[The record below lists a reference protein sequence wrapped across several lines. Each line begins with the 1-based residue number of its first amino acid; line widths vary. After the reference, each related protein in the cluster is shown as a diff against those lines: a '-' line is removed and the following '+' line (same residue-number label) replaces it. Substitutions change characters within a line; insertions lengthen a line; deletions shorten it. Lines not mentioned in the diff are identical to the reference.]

1 MDSLSEERIKN
12 ILDSADVGYSY
23 NLAKE
28 LENIRSNPVLG
39 YRSAGSKAE
48 HEAGE
53 LIFKRMVEAGFS
65 NVHKDRVDVDAWEF
79 KRAVIKASVGGEER
93 ELQLGAYQTNF
104 VTDGY
109 ESVQIVDA
117 GKGTLEDYEEL
128 ERLGINVE
136 GKLVMA
142 EINQREEWWINFP
155 VYQAKLKGAKGFIA
169 VQAGGYGE
177 VAENALNAQDIA
189 GPSDAP
195 AFSISRADADF
206 IKKCM
211 AQSVDVK
218 NAENSD
224 DRKESNKKCDEDK
237 QYVQCKNAEYNVCNG
252 RECTVLFDAYTRV
265 MPNASSYNIVGEI
278 PGENPE
284 RMILLSGHYDSY
296 FSGFQDDN
304 TAVSMLIEIG
314 RMLIK
319 GNYKPHNTIILCAMA
334 AEEWGVINSKY
345 DWSTGAYEEVFT
357 VHPEWKGKVI
367 ADLNFELPA
376 FAHGNKDYVRS
387 TYEYR
392 NFFRRIL
399 KEFPG
404 DLHEAYP
411 DGVGTKAPIQT
422 WSDDFSV
429 AISGIPSTVNEF
441 AGGKFMES
449 HYHSQYDSDEFYD
462 EKVYL
467 FHHKLYAYIL
477 LRLDNLH
484 VVPVDFTIVS
494 DELLHRFDREICED
508 REIEDE
514 FIQAVTDLKA
524 EAQRVNAVV
533 EGRNYSQDVLAH
545 GDDMYSKDDMCS
557 DSVNNGDKSDIN
569 NGYDAKIAPNNECS
583 MIRDEDDVRIETEL
597 LKAFALAQ
605 DTLVT
610 LNWQDDV
617 LFPYETA
624 MNDVVFLGKAIDA
637 LSSEKDADR
646 PRVRIKNALNW
657 IYRIDNNQYAF
668 KFEKAVYEYFTGYVL
683 NQPRERLKWGY
694 GRIIHHE
701 NLYDVVRSLI
711 DKLNTDDAN
720 VDVSDELSVL
730 KEARMRQQNY
740 LELDIR
746 NTTQYVKEITQVIH
760 NCLY

>member
-1 MDSLSEERIKN
+1 MGSLSEERIKN
-12 ILDSADVGYSY
+12 ILDSADVNYSY
-23 NLAKE
+23 RLAKE
-28 LENIRSNPVLG
+28 LETIRSNPVLG
-39 YRSAGSKAE
+39 YRSAGSQAE

-53 LIFKRMVEAGFS
+53 LIFERMKEAGFA
-65 NVHKDRVDVDAWEF
+65 NVRKDKIDVDSWEF
-79 KRAVIKASVGGEER
+79 KRAVIKAGACGAER

-128 ERLGINVE
+128 ERLGISVE

-155 VYQAKLKGAKGFIA
+155 VYQAKLKGARGFIA

-195 AFSISRADADF
+195 AFSISRADARF
-206 IKKCM
+206 IRECM
-211 AQSVDVK
+211 QDGSK
-218 NAENSD
+218 
-224 DRKESNKKCDEDK
+224 
-237 QYVQCKNAEYNVCNG
+237 
-252 RECTVLFDAYTRV
+252 RECTVLFDAYTKV
-265 MPNASSYNIVGEI
+265 MPRAETYNIVGEI
-278 PGENPE
+278 PGENPD

-314 RMLIK
+314 RMLVK
-319 GNYKPHNTIILCAMA
+319 SGYKPHNTIILCAMA

-399 KEFPG
+399 KEYPG

-477 LRLDNLH
+477 LRLDNLN
-484 VVPVDFTIVS
+484 VAPVDFTILS
-494 DELLHRFDREICED
+494 DELLHRFDREICDD
-508 REIEDE
+508 REAADE

-524 EAQRVNAVV
+524 EAQRVNAVI
-533 EGRNYSQDVLAH
+533 EGRNYPQDMSAG
-545 GDDMYSKDDMCS
+545 GDDTYGSE
-557 DSVNNGDKSDIN
+557 
-569 NGYDAKIAPNNECS
+569 NEGR
-583 MIRDEDDVRIETEL
+583 MTRNEDDARIEAEL
-597 LKAFALAQ
+597 LKAFAYAQ

-624 MNDVVFLGKAIDA
+624 MSDGVFLGKAVDA
-637 LSSEKDADR
+637 LSAEKDAER
-646 PRVRIKNALNW
+646 PLVRIKNALNW

-668 KFEKAVYEYFTGYVL
+668 KFERAVYEYFTGYVL

-711 DKLNTDDAN
+711 DRLNADDETA
-720 VDVSDELSVL
+720 DISRELEVL
-730 KEARMRQQNY
+730 TEARARQQRY
-740 LELDIR
+740 LTLDVK
-746 NTTQYVKEITQVIH
+746 NTTQYVKEITEIIH

>member
-1 MDSLSEERIKN
+1 MGSLSEERIKN
-12 ILDSADVGYSY
+12 ILDSADVNYSY
-23 NLAKE
+23 RLAKE
-28 LENIRSNPVLG
+28 LETIRSNPVLG
-39 YRSAGSKAE
+39 YRSAGSQAE

-53 LIFKRMVEAGFS
+53 LIFERMKEAGFA
-65 NVHKDRVDVDAWEF
+65 NVRKDKIDVDSWEF
-79 KRAVIKASVGGEER
+79 KRAVIKAGYGDVER
-93 ELQLGAYQTNF
+93 EIQLGAYQTNF

-128 ERLGINVE
+128 ERLGISVE

-195 AFSISRADADF
+195 AFSISRADARF
-206 IKKCM
+206 IRECM
-211 AQSVDVK
+211 QDGSK
-218 NAENSD
+218 
-224 DRKESNKKCDEDK
+224 
-237 QYVQCKNAEYNVCNG
+237 
-252 RECTVLFDAYTRV
+252 RECTVLFDTYTKV
-265 MPNASSYNIVGEI
+265 MPGAETYNIVGEI
-278 PGENPE
+278 PGENPD

-319 GNYKPHNTIILCAMA
+319 SDYKPRNTIVLCAMA

-399 KEFPG
+399 KEYPG

-477 LRLDNLH
+477 LRLDNLN
-484 VVPVDFTIVS
+484 VAPVDFTIVC
-494 DELLHRFDREICED
+494 DELLHRFDREICDD
-508 REIEDE
+508 REAADE

-524 EAQRVNAVV
+524 EAQRVNAVI
-533 EGRNYSQDVLAH
+533 EGRNYPQDMSAG
-545 GDDMYSKDDMCS
+545 GDDTYGSE
-557 DSVNNGDKSDIN
+557 
-569 NGYDAKIAPNNECS
+569 NEGR
-583 MIRDEDDVRIETEL
+583 MTRNEDDARIEAEL
-597 LKAFALAQ
+597 LKAFAYAQ

-624 MNDVVFLGKAIDA
+624 MNDGVFLGKAVDA
-637 LSSEKDADR
+637 LSAEKDAER
-646 PRVRIKNALNW
+646 PLVRIKNALNW

-711 DKLNTDDAN
+711 DRLNADDETA
-720 VDVSDELSVL
+720 DISRELEVL
-730 KEARMRQQNY
+730 TEARARQQRY
-740 LELDIR
+740 LTLDVK
-746 NTTQYVKEITQVIH
+746 NTTQYVKEITEIIH

>member
-1 MDSLSEERIKN
+1 MDSLSEERIIN
-12 ILDSADVGYSY
+12 ILDSADVNYSY
-23 NLAKE
+23 ALAKE
-28 LENIRSNPVLG
+28 LEGIRSNPMLG
-39 YRSAGSKAE
+39 YRSAGSAVE

-53 LIFKRMVEAGFS
+53 LIFNKMKEAGFV
-65 NVHKDRVDVDAWEF
+65 NVRKDRIDVDGWEF
-79 KRAVIKASVGGEER
+79 RRAVIRASAGVSER
-93 ELQLGAYQTNF
+93 EIQLGAYQTTF
-104 VTDGY
+104 VTDGF

-128 ERLGINVE
+128 EHLGISVK

-142 EINQREEWWINFP
+142 QINQREEWWINFP

-169 VQAGGYGE
+169 VQDGGYGE

-195 AFSISRADADF
+195 AFSISRADAKF
-206 IKKCM
+206 IRECM
-211 AQSVDVK
+211 KEAQE
-218 NAENSD
+218 AH
-224 DRKESNKKCDEDK
+224 
-237 QYVQCKNAEYNVCNG
+237 G
-252 RECTVLFDAYTRV
+252 RECTVLFDACTKV
-265 MPNASSYNIVGEI
+265 TKGASSYNILGEI
-278 PGENPE
+278 PGENQD

-296 FSGFQDDN
+296 FAGFQDDN

-319 GNYKPHNTIILCAMA
+319 NGYKPHNTIVFCAMA
-334 AEEWGVINSKY
+334 AEEWGVENSKY

-392 NFFRRIL
+392 NFYRKIL
-399 KEFPG
+399 KEYPG
-404 DLHEAYP
+404 DLQEAYP

-422 WSDDFSV
+422 WSDDFSI

-441 AGGKFMES
+441 AGGRFMES

-477 LRLDNLH
+477 LRLDALR
-484 VVPVDFTIVS
+484 VAPVDFTIVA
-494 DELLHRFDREICED
+494 DELLHRFDKEICGD
-508 REIEDE
+508 AKTAGS

-524 EAQRVNAVV
+524 EALRVNAVI
-533 EGRNYSQDVLAH
+533 EERNSGEKPDMPGGRAEN
-545 GDDMYSKDDMCS
+545 
-557 DSVNNGDKSDIN
+557 DILMEN
-569 NGYDAKIAPNNECS
+569 K
-583 MIRDEDDVRIETEL
+583 L
-597 LKAFALAQ
+597 LEAFAYAQ
-605 DTLVT
+605 DKLVT

-617 LFPYETA
+617 IFPYETA

-637 LSSEKDADR
+637 LSTQYGEKKPAAG
-646 PRVRIKNALNW
+646 IKNALKW

-668 KFEKAVYEYFTGYVL
+668 RFEKAVYEYFTDYVF
-683 NQPRERLKWGY
+683 NQPPERLKWGY

-701 NLYDVVRSLI
+701 NLYDIVWSLI
-711 DKLNTDDAN
+711 DKLAKPGDNADATQ
-720 VDVSDELSVL
+720 ELCILTEARTRQQAYL
-730 KEARMRQQNY
+730 KEDVIKTAQSVN
-740 LELDIR
+740 
-746 NTTQYVKEITQVIH
+746 EITEILRSIQ
-760 NCLY
+760 

>member
-1 MDSLSEERIKN
+1 MGSLSEERIKN
-12 ILDSADVGYSY
+12 ILDSADVNYSY
-23 NLAKE
+23 RLAKE
-28 LENIRSNPVLG
+28 LETIRSNPVLG
-39 YRSAGSKAE
+39 YRSAGSQAE

-53 LIFKRMVEAGFS
+53 LIFERMKEAGFA
-65 NVHKDRVDVDAWEF
+65 NVRKDKIDVDSWEF
-79 KRAVIKASVGGEER
+79 KRAVIKAGACGAER

-104 VTDGY
+104 VTEGY

-128 ERLGINVE
+128 ERLGISVE

-155 VYQAKLKGAKGFIA
+155 VYQAKLKGARGFIA

-195 AFSISRADADF
+195 AFSISRADARF
-206 IKKCM
+206 IRECM
-211 AQSVDVK
+211 QDGSK
-218 NAENSD
+218 
-224 DRKESNKKCDEDK
+224 
-237 QYVQCKNAEYNVCNG
+237 
-252 RECTVLFDAYTRV
+252 RECTVLFDAYTKV
-265 MPNASSYNIVGEI
+265 MPGAETYNIVGEI
-278 PGENPE
+278 PGENPD

-319 GNYKPHNTIILCAMA
+319 SDYKPRNTIVLCAMA

-392 NFFRRIL
+392 NFFRKIL
-399 KEFPG
+399 REYPG

-477 LRLDNLH
+477 LRLDNLN
-484 VVPVDFTIVS
+484 VAPVDFTILS
-494 DELLHRFDREICED
+494 DELLHRFDREICDD
-508 REIEDE
+508 REAADE

-524 EAQRVNAVV
+524 EAQRVNAVI
-533 EGRNYSQDVLAH
+533 EGRNYPQDMSAG
-545 GDDMYSKDDMCS
+545 GDDTYGSE
-557 DSVNNGDKSDIN
+557 
-569 NGYDAKIAPNNECS
+569 NEGR
-583 MIRDEDDVRIETEL
+583 MTRNEDDARIEAEL
-597 LKAFALAQ
+597 LKAFAYAQ

-624 MNDVVFLGKAIDA
+624 MNDGVFLGKAVDA
-637 LSSEKDADR
+637 LSAEKDAER
-646 PRVRIKNALNW
+646 PLVRIKNALNW

-711 DKLNTDDAN
+711 DRLNA
-720 VDVSDELSVL
+720 DETADISRELEVL
-730 KEARMRQQNY
+730 TEARARQQRY
-740 LELDIR
+740 LTLDVK
-746 NTTQYVKEITQVIH
+746 NTTQYVKEITEIIH

>member
-12 ILDSADVGYSY
+12 ILDSADVRYSY

-28 LENIRSNPVLG
+28 LETIRSNPVLG
-39 YRSAGSKAE
+39 YRSAGSQAE

-53 LIFKRMVEAGFS
+53 LIFNIMKEAGFA
-65 NVHKDRVDVDAWEF
+65 NVRKDRVDVDSWEF
-79 KRAVIKASVGGEER
+79 RRAVIKAGADGAER

-104 VTDGY
+104 VTDGF

-128 ERLGINVE
+128 ECLGISVE

-155 VYQAKLKGAKGFIA
+155 VYQAKLKGARGFIA

-195 AFSISRADADF
+195 AFSISRADARF
-206 IKKCM
+206 IRECM
-211 AQSVDVK
+211 QDGSK
-218 NAENSD
+218 
-224 DRKESNKKCDEDK
+224 
-237 QYVQCKNAEYNVCNG
+237 
-252 RECTVLFDAYTRV
+252 RECTVLFDAYTKV
-265 MPNASSYNIVGEI
+265 MPGAETYNIVGEI
-278 PGENPE
+278 PGENPD

-319 GNYKPHNTIILCAMA
+319 SDYKPRNTIVLCAMA

-392 NFFRRIL
+392 NFFRKIL
-399 KEFPG
+399 REYPG

-429 AISGIPSTVNEF
+429 AISGIPSAVNEF

-477 LRLDNLH
+477 LRLDNLN
-484 VVPVDFTIVS
+484 VAPVDFTILS

-508 REIEDE
+508 REAADE

-533 EGRNYSQDVLAH
+533 EGRNVLSNM
-545 GDDMYSKDDMCS
+545 DDGAEETGKFERKTFKLLIGGSTASNACNMQGHKNETH
-557 DSVNNGDKSDIN
+557 SVRN
-569 NGYDAKIAPNNECS
+569 
-583 MIRDEDDVRIETEL
+583 EDDIRIEAEL
-597 LKAFALAQ
+597 LKAFAYAQ

-624 MNDVVFLGKAIDA
+624 MNDGVFLGKAVDA
-637 LSSEKDADR
+637 LSAEKDAER
-646 PRVRIKNALNW
+646 PLVRIKNALNW

-683 NQPRERLKWGY
+683 DQPRDRLKWGY

-711 DKLNTDDAN
+711 DRLNADDETA
-720 VDVSDELSVL
+720 DISRELEVL
-730 KEARMRQQNY
+730 TGARARQQRY
-740 LELDIR
+740 LTLDVK
-746 NTTQYVKEITQVIH
+746 NTTQYVKEITEIIH

>member
-1 MDSLSEERIKN
+1 MDSLSEECIKN
-12 ILDSADVGYSY
+12 ILDSADVRYSY

-39 YRSAGSKAE
+39 YRSAGSEAE

-53 LIFKRMVEAGFS
+53 LIFNRMVEAGFA
-65 NVHKDRVDVDAWEF
+65 NVHKDRVDVDSWEF
-79 KRAVIKASVGGEER
+79 KRAVIKAGYGDVER

-128 ERLGINVE
+128 ERLGISVK

-177 VAENALNAQDIA
+177 IAENALNAQDIA

-211 AQSVDVK
+211 VLENKGAQ
-218 NAENSD
+218 A
-224 DRKESNKKCDEDK
+224 
-237 QYVQCKNAEYNVCNG
+237 
-252 RECTVLFDAYTRV
+252 RECTVLFDAYTKV
-265 MPNASSYNIVGEI
+265 MPGASSYNIVGEI
-278 PGENPE
+278 PGENPD

-314 RMLIK
+314 RMLVK
-319 GNYKPHNTIILCAMA
+319 SGYKPHNTIILCAMA

-399 KEFPG
+399 KEYPG
-404 DLHEAYP
+404 NLHEAYP

-477 LRLDNLH
+477 VRLDNLN
-484 VVPVDFTIVS
+484 VAPVDFTIMS

-508 REIEDE
+508 R
-514 FIQAVTDLKA
+514 Q
-524 EAQRVNAVV
+524 
-533 EGRNYSQDVLAH
+533 
-545 GDDMYSKDDMCS
+545 
-557 DSVNNGDKSDIN
+557 
-569 NGYDAKIAPNNECS
+569 
-583 MIRDEDDVRIETEL
+583 
-597 LKAFALAQ
+597 
-605 DTLVT
+605 
-610 LNWQDDV
+610 
-617 LFPYETA
+617 TA
-624 MNDVVFLGKAIDA
+624 D
-637 LSSEKDADR
+637 
-646 PRVRIKNALNW
+646 
-657 IYRIDNNQYAF
+657 
-668 KFEKAVYEYFTGYVL
+668 
-683 NQPRERLKWGY
+683 
-694 GRIIHHE
+694 
-701 NLYDVVRSLI
+701 
-711 DKLNTDDAN
+711 
-720 VDVSDELSVL
+720 
-730 KEARMRQQNY
+730 
-740 LELDIR
+740 
-746 NTTQYVKEITQVIH
+746 
-760 NCLY
+760 

>member
-1 MDSLSEERIKN
+1 MSSLSEERIKN
-12 ILDSADVGYSY
+12 ILDSADVNYSY
-23 NLAKE
+23 KLAKE
-28 LENIRSNPVLG
+28 LETIRSNPVLG
-39 YRSAGSKAE
+39 YRSAGSQAE

-53 LIFKRMVEAGFS
+53 LIFNRMKEAGFA
-65 NVHKDRVDVDAWEF
+65 NVRKDKIDVDSWEF
-79 KRAVIKASVGGEER
+79 RRAVIKAVADGEER

-128 ERLGINVE
+128 ERLGIAVE

-189 GPSDAP
+189 GPADAP
-195 AFSISRADADF
+195 AFSISRADAQF
-206 IKKCM
+206 IRECM
-211 AQSVDVK
+211 GD
-218 NAENSD
+218 
-224 DRKESNKKCDEDK
+224 
-237 QYVQCKNAEYNVCNG
+237 NG
-252 RECTVLFDAYTRV
+252 QRECTVLFDAYTKV
-265 MPNASSYNIVGEI
+265 MPGASTYNIVGEI
-278 PGENPE
+278 PGENPD

-319 GNYKPHNTIILCAMA
+319 SSYKPHNTIILCAMA

-399 KEFPG
+399 KEYPG

-429 AISGIPSTVNEF
+429 AISGIPSAVNEF

-477 LRLDNLH
+477 LRLDNLG
-484 VVPVDFTIVS
+484 VVPVDFTIAA
-494 DELLHRFDREICED
+494 DELLHRFDREICDD
-508 REIEDE
+508 REVADAFIE
-514 FIQAVTDLKA
+514 AVTELKA

-533 EGRNYSQDVLAH
+533 EGRNALC
-545 GDDMYSKDDMCS
+545 DMGGSMAENDELGISK
-557 DSVNNGDKSDIN
+557 
-569 NGYDAKIAPNNECS
+569 
-583 MIRDEDDVRIETEL
+583 IRNEDDGRIEAEL
-597 LKAFALAQ
+597 LKAFAYAQ

-624 MNDVVFLGKAIDA
+624 MSDVVFIGKAIDA
-637 LSSEKDADR
+637 LSSGKDADK
-646 PRVRIKNALNW
+646 PLARIKNALNW

-683 NQPRERLKWGY
+683 NQSRDRLKWGY

-711 DKLNTDDAN
+711 DKLKLGDDN
-720 VDVSDELSVL
+720 IDTEHELSVL
-730 KEARMRQQNY
+730 MEAKERQQRF
-740 LELDIR
+740 LVLDVK
-746 NTTQYVKEITQVIH
+746 NTTQYVKEITEIIH

>member
-12 ILDSADVGYSY
+12 ILDSADVRYSY

-39 YRSAGSKAE
+39 YRSAGSEAE

-53 LIFKRMVEAGFS
+53 LIFNRMVEAGFA
-65 NVHKDRVDVDAWEF
+65 NVHKDRVDVDSWEF
-79 KRAVIKASVGGEER
+79 KRAVIKAGVGDEER

-128 ERLGINVE
+128 ERLGISVE

-211 AQSVDVK
+211 VFENK
-218 NAENSD
+218 GAE
-224 DRKESNKKCDEDK
+224 
-237 QYVQCKNAEYNVCNG
+237 A
-252 RECTVLFDAYTRV
+252 RECTVLFDAYTKV
-265 MPNASSYNIVGEI
+265 MPGASSYNIVGEI
-278 PGENPE
+278 PGENPD

-314 RMLIK
+314 RMLVK
-319 GNYKPHNTIILCAMA
+319 SGYKPHNTIILCAMA

-392 NFFRRIL
+392 NFYRKIL
-399 KEFPG
+399 KEYPG

-508 REIEDE
+508 RQTADE

-524 EAQRVNAVV
+524 EAERVNAVI
-533 EGRNYSQDVLAH
+533 EGRNYPQDMSAA
-545 GDDMYSKDDMCS
+545 GDDTYGSE
-557 DSVNNGDKSDIN
+557 
-569 NGYDAKIAPNNECS
+569 NEGR
-583 MIRDEDDVRIETEL
+583 MTRNEDDVRIEAEL

-637 LSSEKDADR
+637 LSSEKDVDK
-646 PRVRIKNALNW
+646 PLIRIKNALNW

-668 KFEKAVYEYFTGYVL
+668 KFERAVYEYFTGYVL

-701 NLYDVVRSLI
+701 NLYEVVRSLI
-711 DKLNTDDAN
+711 DKL
-720 VDVSDELSVL
+720 VSDGENIDTAHELSVL
-730 KEARMRQQNY
+730 TEARERQQKY
-740 LELDIR
+740 LVLDIR
-746 NTTQYVKEITQVIH
+746 NTTQYVREITEVIH

>member
-12 ILDSADVGYSY
+12 ILDSADVRYSY

-39 YRSAGSKAE
+39 YRSAGSEAE

-53 LIFKRMVEAGFS
+53 LIFNRMVEAGFA
-65 NVHKDRVDVDAWEF
+65 NVHKDRVDVDSWEF
-79 KRAVIKASVGGEER
+79 KRAVIKAGFGDEER

-128 ERLGINVE
+128 ERLGISVE

-211 AQSVDVK
+211 VLENKGAQ
-218 NAENSD
+218 A
-224 DRKESNKKCDEDK
+224 
-237 QYVQCKNAEYNVCNG
+237 
-252 RECTVLFDAYTRV
+252 RECTVLFDAYTKV
-265 MPNASSYNIVGEI
+265 MPGASSYNIVGEI
-278 PGENPE
+278 PGENPD

-314 RMLIK
+314 RMLVK
-319 GNYKPHNTIILCAMA
+319 SGYKPHNTIILCAMA

-392 NFFRRIL
+392 NFFRKIL
-399 KEFPG
+399 KEYPG

-508 REIEDE
+508 RQTADE

-524 EAQRVNAVV
+524 EAERVNAVI
-533 EGRNYSQDVLAH
+533 EGRNYPQDMSAG
-545 GDDMYSKDDMCS
+545 GDDTF
-557 DSVNNGDKSDIN
+557 GP
-569 NGYDAKIAPNNECS
+569 GNEGR
-583 MIRDEDDVRIETEL
+583 ITRNEDDARIEAEL

-637 LSSEKDADR
+637 LNSEKDADK
-646 PRVRIKNALNW
+646 PLNRIKNALNW

-668 KFEKAVYEYFTGYVL
+668 KFERAVYEYFTGYVL

-701 NLYDVVRSLI
+701 NLYEVVRSLI
-711 DKLNTDDAN
+711 DKL
-720 VDVSDELSVL
+720 VSDGENIDTAHELSVL
-730 KEARMRQQNY
+730 TEARERQQKY
-740 LELDIR
+740 LVLDIR
-746 NTTQYVKEITQVIH
+746 NTTQYVREITEVIH

>member
-1 MDSLSEERIKN
+1 MDSLSEECIKN
-12 ILDSADVGYSY
+12 ILDSADVRYSY

-39 YRSAGSKAE
+39 YRSAGSEAE

-53 LIFKRMVEAGFS
+53 LIFNRMVEAGFA
-65 NVHKDRVDVDAWEF
+65 NVHKDRVDVDSWEF
-79 KRAVIKASVGGEER
+79 KRAVIKAGYGDVER

-104 VTDGY
+104 VTYGY

-128 ERLGINVE
+128 ERLGISVE

-211 AQSVDVK
+211 VLENKGAQ
-218 NAENSD
+218 A
-224 DRKESNKKCDEDK
+224 
-237 QYVQCKNAEYNVCNG
+237 
-252 RECTVLFDAYTRV
+252 RECTVLFDAYTKV
-265 MPNASSYNIVGEI
+265 MPGASSYNIVGEI
-278 PGENPE
+278 PGENPD

-314 RMLIK
+314 RMLVK
-319 GNYKPHNTIILCAMA
+319 SGYKPHNTIILCAMA

-392 NFFRRIL
+392 NYFRKIL
-399 KEFPG
+399 KEYPG

-477 LRLDNLH
+477 VRLDNLN
-484 VVPVDFTIVS
+484 VAPVDFTILS

-508 REIEDE
+508 RQTADE

-524 EAQRVNAVV
+524 EAERVNAVI
-533 EGRNYSQDVLAH
+533 EGRNYPQDMSAG
-545 GDDMYSKDDMCS
+545 GDDTYGSE
-557 DSVNNGDKSDIN
+557 
-569 NGYDAKIAPNNECS
+569 NEGR
-583 MIRDEDDVRIETEL
+583 MTRNEDDARIEAEL

-637 LSSEKDADR
+637 LNSEKDADK
-646 PRVRIKNALNW
+646 PLIRIKNALNW

-668 KFEKAVYEYFTGYVL
+668 KFERAVYEYFTGYVL

-701 NLYDVVRSLI
+701 NLYEVVRSLI
-711 DKLNTDDAN
+711 DKL
-720 VDVSDELSVL
+720 VSDGENIDTVHELSVL
-730 KEARMRQQNY
+730 TEARERQQKY
-740 LELDIR
+740 LVLDIK
-746 NTTQYVKEITQVIH
+746 NTTQYVREITEVIH

>member
-1 MDSLSEERIKN
+1 MDSLSEECIKN
-12 ILDSADVGYSY
+12 ILDSADVRYSY

-39 YRSAGSKAE
+39 YRSAGSEAE

-53 LIFKRMVEAGFS
+53 LIFNRMVEAGFA
-65 NVHKDRVDVDAWEF
+65 NVRKDRVDVDSWEF
-79 KRAVIKASVGGEER
+79 KRAVIKAGYGDVER

-128 ERLGINVE
+128 ERLGISVE

-211 AQSVDVK
+211 VLENKGAQ
-218 NAENSD
+218 A
-224 DRKESNKKCDEDK
+224 
-237 QYVQCKNAEYNVCNG
+237 
-252 RECTVLFDAYTRV
+252 RECTVLFDAYTKV
-265 MPNASSYNIVGEI
+265 MPGASSYNIVGEI
-278 PGENPE
+278 PGENPD

-314 RMLIK
+314 RMLVK
-319 GNYKPHNTIILCAMA
+319 SGYKPHNTIILCAMA

-392 NFFRRIL
+392 NYFRKIL
-399 KEFPG
+399 KEYPG

-477 LRLDNLH
+477 VRLDNLN
-484 VVPVDFTIVS
+484 VAPVDFTILS

-508 REIEDE
+508 RQTADE
-514 FIQAVTDLKA
+514 FIQAVTGLKA
-524 EAQRVNAVV
+524 EAERVNAVI
-533 EGRNYSQDVLAH
+533 EGRNYPQDMSAG
-545 GDDMYSKDDMCS
+545 GDDTY
-557 DSVNNGDKSDIN
+557 GTE
-569 NGYDAKIAPNNECS
+569 NEGR
-583 MIRDEDDVRIETEL
+583 MTRNEDDARIEAEL

-637 LSSEKDADR
+637 LNSEKDADK
-646 PRVRIKNALNW
+646 PLIRIKNALNW

-668 KFEKAVYEYFTGYVL
+668 KFERAVYEYFTGYVL

-701 NLYDVVRSLI
+701 NLYEVVRSLI
-711 DKLNTDDAN
+711 DKL
-720 VDVSDELSVL
+720 VSDGENIDTVHELSVL
-730 KEARMRQQNY
+730 TEARERQQKY
-740 LELDIR
+740 LVLDIR
-746 NTTQYVKEITQVIH
+746 NTTQYVREITEVIH

>member
-12 ILDSADVGYSY
+12 ILDSADVRYSY

-28 LENIRSNPVLG
+28 LETIRSNPVLG
-39 YRSAGSKAE
+39 YRSAGSEAE

-53 LIFKRMVEAGFS
+53 LIFNRMVEAGFA
-65 NVHKDRVDVDAWEF
+65 NVRKDKIDVDSWEF
-79 KRAVIKASVGGEER
+79 KRAVIKVVVDGKER
-93 ELQLGAYQTNF
+93 QMQLGAYQTNF
-104 VTDGY
+104 ITEGY

-128 ERLGINVE
+128 ESLGISVE

-189 GPSDAP
+189 GPADAP
-195 AFSISRADADF
+195 AFSISRADAQF
-206 IKKCM
+206 IRECM
-211 AQSVDVK
+211 GD
-218 NAENSD
+218 
-224 DRKESNKKCDEDK
+224 
-237 QYVQCKNAEYNVCNG
+237 NG
-252 RECTVLFDAYTRV
+252 KRECTVLFDAYTKV
-265 MPNASSYNIVGEI
+265 MPGASTYNIVGEI
-278 PGENPE
+278 PGENPD

-319 GNYKPHNTIILCAMA
+319 SNYKPHNTIILCAMA

-399 KEFPG
+399 KEYPG
-404 DLHEAYP
+404 NLHEAYP

-477 LRLDNLH
+477 LRFDNLG
-484 VVPVDFTIVS
+484 VVPVDFTIAA
-494 DELLHRFDREICED
+494 DELLHRFDREICDD
-508 REIEDE
+508 REAADAFIE
-514 FIQAVTDLKA
+514 AVTELKA

-533 EGRNYSQDVLAH
+533 EGRNTLCDIGGSMAENDEPEI
-545 GDDMYSKDDMCS
+545 SKT
-557 DSVNNGDKSDIN
+557 
-569 NGYDAKIAPNNECS
+569 
-583 MIRDEDDVRIETEL
+583 RDEDDCRIEAEL
-597 LKAFALAQ
+597 LKAFAYAQ

-624 MNDVVFLGKAIDA
+624 MSDVVFLGKAIDA
-637 LSSEKDADR
+637 LSSEKDADK
-646 PRVRIKNALNW
+646 PITRIKNALNW

-668 KFEKAVYEYFTGYVL
+668 KFEKAVYEFFTGYVL
-683 NQPRERLKWGY
+683 NQSRGRLKWGY

-711 DKLNTDDAN
+711 DKLKHGDDSI
-720 VDVSDELSVL
+720 DTEHELSVL
-730 KEARMRQQNY
+730 TEAKERQQRF
-740 LELDIR
+740 LVLDVK
-746 NTTQYVKEITQVIH
+746 NTTQYVKKITEIIH

>member
-1 MDSLSEERIKN
+1 MGSLSEERIKN
-12 ILDSADVGYSY
+12 ILDSADVSYSY
-23 NLAKE
+23 RLAKE
-28 LENIRSNPVLG
+28 LETIRSNPVLG
-39 YRSAGSKAE
+39 YRSAGSQAE

-53 LIFKRMVEAGFS
+53 LIFERMKEAGFA
-65 NVHKDRVDVDAWEF
+65 NVRKDKIDVDSWEF
-79 KRAVIKASVGGEER
+79 KRAVIKAGACGAER

-104 VTDGY
+104 VTEGY

-128 ERLGINVE
+128 ERLGISVE

-155 VYQAKLKGAKGFIA
+155 VYQAKLKGARGFIA

-195 AFSISRADADF
+195 AFSISRADAQFLRD
-206 IKKCM
+206 CM
-211 AQSVDVK
+211 QDGSK
-218 NAENSD
+218 
-224 DRKESNKKCDEDK
+224 
-237 QYVQCKNAEYNVCNG
+237 
-252 RECTVLFDAYTRV
+252 RECTVLFDAYTKV
-265 MPNASSYNIVGEI
+265 MPGAETYNIVGEI
-278 PGENPE
+278 PGENPD

-319 GNYKPHNTIILCAMA
+319 SDYKPRNTIVLCAMA

-399 KEFPG
+399 KEYPG

-477 LRLDNLH
+477 LRLDNLN
-484 VVPVDFTIVS
+484 VAPVDFTILS

-508 REIEDE
+508 REAADE

-524 EAQRVNAVV
+524 EAQRVNAVI
-533 EGRNYSQDVLAH
+533 EGRNYPQDMSAG
-545 GDDMYSKDDMCS
+545 GDDTYGSE
-557 DSVNNGDKSDIN
+557 
-569 NGYDAKIAPNNECS
+569 NEGR
-583 MIRDEDDVRIETEL
+583 MTRNEDDARIEAEL
-597 LKAFALAQ
+597 LKAFAYAQ

-624 MNDVVFLGKAIDA
+624 MNDGVFLGKAVDA
-637 LSSEKDADR
+637 LSAEKDAER
-646 PRVRIKNALNW
+646 PLVRIKNALNW

-683 NQPRERLKWGY
+683 DQPRDRLKWGY

-711 DKLNTDDAN
+711 DRLNADDETA
-720 VDVSDELSVL
+720 DISRELEVL
-730 KEARMRQQNY
+730 TEARARQQRY
-740 LELDIR
+740 LTLDVK
-746 NTTQYVKEITQVIH
+746 NTTQYVKEITEIIH

>member
-1 MDSLSEERIKN
+1 MGSLSEERIKN
-12 ILDSADVGYSY
+12 ILDSADVNYSY
-23 NLAKE
+23 RLAKE
-28 LENIRSNPVLG
+28 LETIRSNPVLG
-39 YRSAGSKAE
+39 YRSAGSQAE

-53 LIFKRMVEAGFS
+53 LIFERMKEAGFA
-65 NVHKDRVDVDAWEF
+65 NVRKDKIDVDSWEF
-79 KRAVIKASVGGEER
+79 KRAVIKAGACGAER
-93 ELQLGAYQTNF
+93 ELQLGAYQTDF

-128 ERLGINVE
+128 ERLGISVE

-195 AFSISRADADF
+195 AFSISRADAQFLRD
-206 IKKCM
+206 CM
-211 AQSVDVK
+211 QDGSK
-218 NAENSD
+218 
-224 DRKESNKKCDEDK
+224 
-237 QYVQCKNAEYNVCNG
+237 
-252 RECTVLFDAYTRV
+252 RECTVLFDAYTKV
-265 MPNASSYNIVGEI
+265 MPGAETYNIVGEI
-278 PGENPE
+278 PGENPD

-319 GNYKPHNTIILCAMA
+319 SDYKPRNTIVLCAMA

-399 KEFPG
+399 KEYPG

-477 LRLDNLH
+477 LRLDNLN
-484 VVPVDFTIVS
+484 VAPVDFTIVC
-494 DELLHRFDREICED
+494 DELLHRFDREICDD
-508 REIEDE
+508 REAADE

-533 EGRNYSQDVLAH
+533 EGRNILSDADDDV
-545 GDDMYSKDDMCS
+545 KD
-557 DSVNNGDKSDIN
+557 VGEK
-569 NGYDAKIAPNNECS
+569 ETQS
-583 MIRDEDDVRIETEL
+583 MRNEDDIRIEAEL
-597 LKAFALAQ
+597 LKAFAYAQ

-624 MNDVVFLGKAIDA
+624 MNDGVFLGKAVDA
-637 LSSEKDADR
+637 LSAEKDAER
-646 PRVRIKNALNW
+646 PLVRIKNALNW

-683 NQPRERLKWGY
+683 DQPRDRLKWGY

-711 DKLNTDDAN
+711 DRLNADDETA
-720 VDVSDELSVL
+720 DISRELEVL
-730 KEARMRQQNY
+730 TEARARQQRY
-740 LELDIR
+740 LTLDVK
-746 NTTQYVKEITQVIH
+746 NTTQYVKEITEIIH

>member
-12 ILDSADVGYSY
+12 ILDSADVRYSY

-39 YRSAGSKAE
+39 YRSAGSEAE

-53 LIFKRMVEAGFS
+53 LIFNRMVEAGFA
-65 NVHKDRVDVDAWEF
+65 NVHKDRIDVDSWEF
-79 KRAVIKASVGGEER
+79 KRAVIKAGVGDEER

-128 ERLGINVE
+128 ERLGISVE

-211 AQSVDVK
+211 VLENKGAQ
-218 NAENSD
+218 A
-224 DRKESNKKCDEDK
+224 
-237 QYVQCKNAEYNVCNG
+237 
-252 RECTVLFDAYTRV
+252 RECTVLFDAYTKV
-265 MPNASSYNIVGEI
+265 MPGASSYNIVGEI
-278 PGENPE
+278 PGENPD

-314 RMLIK
+314 RMLVK
-319 GNYKPHNTIILCAMA
+319 SGYKPHNTIILCAMA

-399 KEFPG
+399 KEYPG

-508 REIEDE
+508 RQTADE

-524 EAQRVNAVV
+524 EAERVNAVI
-533 EGRNYSQDVLAH
+533 EGRNYPQDMSAG
-545 GDDMYSKDDMCS
+545 GDDTYGS
-557 DSVNNGDKSDIN
+557 G
-569 NGYDAKIAPNNECS
+569 NEGR
-583 MIRDEDDVRIETEL
+583 MTRNEDDARIEAEL

-637 LSSEKDADR
+637 LNSEKDADK
-646 PRVRIKNALNW
+646 PLNRIKNALNW

-668 KFEKAVYEYFTGYVL
+668 KFERAVYEYFTGYVL

-701 NLYDVVRSLI
+701 NLYEVVRSLI
-711 DKLNTDDAN
+711 DKLVSGGKN
-720 VDVSDELSVL
+720 VDTAHELSVL
-730 KEARMRQQNY
+730 TEARERQQKY
-740 LELDIR
+740 LVLDIR
-746 NTTQYVKEITQVIH
+746 NTTQYVREITEVIH

>member
-1 MDSLSEERIKN
+1 MGSLSEERIKN
-12 ILDSADVGYSY
+12 ILDSADVNYSY
-23 NLAKE
+23 RLAKE
-28 LENIRSNPVLG
+28 LETIRSNPVLG
-39 YRSAGSKAE
+39 YRSAGSQAE

-53 LIFKRMVEAGFS
+53 LIFERMKEAGFA
-65 NVHKDRVDVDAWEF
+65 NVRKDKIDVDSWEF
-79 KRAVIKASVGGEER
+79 KRAVIKAGACGAER

-104 VTDGY
+104 VTEGY

-128 ERLGINVE
+128 ERLGISVE

-195 AFSISRADADF
+195 AFSISRADARF
-206 IKKCM
+206 IRECM
-211 AQSVDVK
+211 QDGSK
-218 NAENSD
+218 
-224 DRKESNKKCDEDK
+224 
-237 QYVQCKNAEYNVCNG
+237 
-252 RECTVLFDAYTRV
+252 RECTVLFDAYTKV
-265 MPNASSYNIVGEI
+265 MPGAETYNIVGEI
-278 PGENPE
+278 PGENPD

-319 GNYKPHNTIILCAMA
+319 SDYKPRNTIVLCAMA

-399 KEFPG
+399 KEYPG
-404 DLHEAYP
+404 NLHEAYP

-477 LRLDNLH
+477 LRLDNLN
-484 VVPVDFTIVS
+484 VAPVDFTIVC

-508 REIEDE
+508 REAADE
-514 FIQAVTDLKA
+514 FIQAVTDLKV
-524 EAQRVNAVV
+524 EAQRVNAVI
-533 EGRNYSQDVLAH
+533 EGRNYPQDMSAG
-545 GDDMYSKDDMCS
+545 GDDTYGSE
-557 DSVNNGDKSDIN
+557 
-569 NGYDAKIAPNNECS
+569 NEGR
-583 MIRDEDDVRIETEL
+583 MTRNEDDARIEAEL

-624 MNDVVFLGKAIDA
+624 MNDGVFLGKAVDA
-637 LSSEKDADR
+637 LSAEKDAER
-646 PRVRIKNALNW
+646 PLVRIKNALNW

-668 KFEKAVYEYFTGYVL
+668 KFERAVYEYFTGYVL

-711 DKLNTDDAN
+711 DRLNADDETA
-720 VDVSDELSVL
+720 DISRELEVL
-730 KEARMRQQNY
+730 TEARARQQRY
-740 LELDIR
+740 LTLDVK
-746 NTTQYVKEITQVIH
+746 NTTQYVKEITEIIH

>member
-1 MDSLSEERIKN
+1 MGSLSEERIKN
-12 ILDSADVGYSY
+12 ILDSADVNYSY
-23 NLAKE
+23 RLAKE

-39 YRSAGSKAE
+39 YRSAGSQAE

-53 LIFKRMVEAGFS
+53 LIFERMKEAGFA
-65 NVHKDRVDVDAWEF
+65 NVRKDKIDVDSWEF
-79 KRAVIKASVGGEER
+79 KRAVIKAGACGAER

-104 VTDGY
+104 VTEGY
-109 ESVQIVDA
+109 ESMQIVDA

-128 ERLGINVE
+128 ERLGIFVE

-195 AFSISRADADF
+195 AFSISRADARF
-206 IKKCM
+206 IRECM
-211 AQSVDVK
+211 QDGGK
-218 NAENSD
+218 
-224 DRKESNKKCDEDK
+224 
-237 QYVQCKNAEYNVCNG
+237 
-252 RECTVLFDAYTRV
+252 RECTVLFDAYTKV
-265 MPNASSYNIVGEI
+265 MPGAETYNIVGEI
-278 PGENPE
+278 PGENPD

-319 GNYKPHNTIILCAMA
+319 SDYKPRNTIVLCAMA

-399 KEFPG
+399 KEYPG

-477 LRLDNLH
+477 LRLDNLN
-484 VVPVDFTIVS
+484 VAPVDFTIVC
-494 DELLHRFDREICED
+494 DELLHRFDREICDD
-508 REIEDE
+508 REAADE

-524 EAQRVNAVV
+524 EAQRVNAVI
-533 EGRNYSQDVLAH
+533 EGRNYPQNMSAG
-545 GDDMYSKDDMCS
+545 GDDTYGSE
-557 DSVNNGDKSDIN
+557 
-569 NGYDAKIAPNNECS
+569 NEGR
-583 MIRDEDDVRIETEL
+583 MTRNEDDARIEAEL
-597 LKAFALAQ
+597 LKAFAYAQ

-624 MNDVVFLGKAIDA
+624 MNDGVFLGKAVDA
-637 LSSEKDADR
+637 LSAEKDAER
-646 PRVRIKNALNW
+646 PLVRIKNALNW

-711 DKLNTDDAN
+711 DRLNADDETA
-720 VDVSDELSVL
+720 DISRELEVL
-730 KEARMRQQNY
+730 TEARARQQRY
-740 LELDIR
+740 LTLDVK
-746 NTTQYVKEITQVIH
+746 NTTQYVKEITEIIH

>member
-1 MDSLSEERIKN
+1 MGSLSEERIKN
-12 ILDSADVGYSY
+12 ILDSADVNYSY
-23 NLAKE
+23 RLAKE
-28 LENIRSNPVLG
+28 LETIRSNPVLG
-39 YRSAGSKAE
+39 YRSAGSQAE

-53 LIFKRMVEAGFS
+53 LIFERMKEAGFA
-65 NVHKDRVDVDAWEF
+65 NVRKDKIDVDSWEF
-79 KRAVIKASVGGEER
+79 KRAVIKAGACGAER

-117 GKGTLEDYEEL
+117 GKGTLEDYEEV
-128 ERLGINVE
+128 ERLGISVE

-195 AFSISRADADF
+195 AFSISRADAQFLRD
-206 IKKCM
+206 CM
-211 AQSVDVK
+211 QDGSK
-218 NAENSD
+218 
-224 DRKESNKKCDEDK
+224 
-237 QYVQCKNAEYNVCNG
+237 
-252 RECTVLFDAYTRV
+252 RECTVLFDAYTKV
-265 MPNASSYNIVGEI
+265 MPKANTYNIVGEI
-278 PGENPE
+278 PGENPD

-319 GNYKPHNTIILCAMA
+319 SDYKPRNTIVLCAMA

-399 KEFPG
+399 KEYPG

-477 LRLDNLH
+477 LRLDNLN
-484 VVPVDFTIVS
+484 VAPVDFTILS

-508 REIEDE
+508 REAADE

-533 EGRNYSQDVLAH
+533 EGRNILSDADDDV
-545 GDDMYSKDDMCS
+545 KD
-557 DSVNNGDKSDIN
+557 VGEK
-569 NGYDAKIAPNNECS
+569 ETQS
-583 MIRDEDDVRIETEL
+583 MRNEDDIRIEAEL
-597 LKAFALAQ
+597 LKAFAYAQ

-624 MNDVVFLGKAIDA
+624 MNDGVFLGKAVDA
-637 LSSEKDADR
+637 LSAEKDAER
-646 PRVRIKNALNW
+646 PLVRIKNALNW

-683 NQPRERLKWGY
+683 DQPRERLKWGY

-711 DKLNTDDAN
+711 DRLNADDETA
-720 VDVSDELSVL
+720 DISRELAVL
-730 KEARMRQQNY
+730 TEARARQQRY
-740 LELDIR
+740 LTLDVK
-746 NTTQYVKEITQVIH
+746 NTTQYVKEITEIIH

>member
-12 ILDSADVGYSY
+12 ILDSADVRYSY

-39 YRSAGSKAE
+39 YRSAGSEAE

-53 LIFKRMVEAGFS
+53 LIFNRMVEAGFA
-65 NVHKDRVDVDAWEF
+65 NVHKDRVDVDSWEF
-79 KRAVIKASVGGEER
+79 KRAVIKAGVGDEER

-128 ERLGINVE
+128 ERLGISVE

-211 AQSVDVK
+211 VLENK
-218 NAENSD
+218 GAE
-224 DRKESNKKCDEDK
+224 
-237 QYVQCKNAEYNVCNG
+237 A
-252 RECTVLFDAYTRV
+252 RECTVLFDAYTKV
-265 MPNASSYNIVGEI
+265 MPGASSYNIVGEI
-278 PGENPE
+278 PGENPD

-314 RMLIK
+314 RMLVK
-319 GNYKPHNTIILCAMA
+319 SGYKPHNTIILCAMA

-399 KEFPG
+399 KEYPG

-508 REIEDE
+508 RQTADE

-524 EAQRVNAVV
+524 EAERVNAVI
-533 EGRNYSQDVLAH
+533 EGRNYPQDMSAG
-545 GDDMYSKDDMCS
+545 GDDTYGSE
-557 DSVNNGDKSDIN
+557 
-569 NGYDAKIAPNNECS
+569 NEGR
-583 MIRDEDDVRIETEL
+583 MTRNEDDARIEAEL

-637 LSSEKDADR
+637 LSSEKDADK
-646 PRVRIKNALNW
+646 PLIRIKNALNW

-668 KFEKAVYEYFTGYVL
+668 KFERAVYEYFTGYVL

-701 NLYDVVRSLI
+701 NLYEVVRSLI
-711 DKLNTDDAN
+711 DKLVSDGEN
-720 VDVSDELSVL
+720 VDTAHELSVL
-730 KEARMRQQNY
+730 TEARERQQKY
-740 LELDIR
+740 LVLDIR
-746 NTTQYVKEITQVIH
+746 NTTQYVREITEVIH

>member
-1 MDSLSEERIKN
+1 MGSLSEERIKN
-12 ILDSADVGYSY
+12 ILDSADVNYSY
-23 NLAKE
+23 RLAKE
-28 LENIRSNPVLG
+28 LETIRSNPVLG
-39 YRSAGSKAE
+39 YRSAGSEAE

-53 LIFKRMVEAGFS
+53 LIFNRMVEAGFA
-65 NVHKDRVDVDAWEF
+65 NVHKDRVDVDSWEF
-79 KRAVIKASVGGEER
+79 KRAVIKAGSCGAER
-93 ELQLGAYQTNF
+93 ELQLGAYQTDF

-128 ERLGINVE
+128 ERLGISVE

-195 AFSISRADADF
+195 AFSISRADARF
-206 IKKCM
+206 IRECM
-211 AQSVDVK
+211 QDGSK
-218 NAENSD
+218 
-224 DRKESNKKCDEDK
+224 
-237 QYVQCKNAEYNVCNG
+237 
-252 RECTVLFDAYTRV
+252 RECTVLFDAYTKV
-265 MPNASSYNIVGEI
+265 MPGAETYNIVGEI
-278 PGENPE
+278 PGENPD

-319 GNYKPHNTIILCAMA
+319 SDYKPRNTIVLCAMA

-399 KEFPG
+399 KEYPG

-477 LRLDNLH
+477 LRLDNLN
-484 VVPVDFTIVS
+484 VAPVDFTIVC
-494 DELLHRFDREICED
+494 DELLHRFDREICDD
-508 REIEDE
+508 REAADE

-524 EAQRVNAVV
+524 EAQRVNAVI
-533 EGRNYSQDVLAH
+533 EGRNYPQDMSAG
-545 GDDMYSKDDMCS
+545 GDDTYGSE
-557 DSVNNGDKSDIN
+557 
-569 NGYDAKIAPNNECS
+569 NEGR
-583 MIRDEDDVRIETEL
+583 MTRNEDDARIEAEL
-597 LKAFALAQ
+597 LKAFAYAQ

-624 MNDVVFLGKAIDA
+624 MNDGVFLGKAVDA
-637 LSSEKDADR
+637 LSAEKDAER
-646 PRVRIKNALNW
+646 PLVRIKNALNW

-711 DKLNTDDAN
+711 DRLNADDETA
-720 VDVSDELSVL
+720 DISRELEVL
-730 KEARMRQQNY
+730 TEARARQQRY
-740 LELDIR
+740 LTLDVK
-746 NTTQYVKEITQVIH
+746 NTTQYVKEITEIIH

>member
-1 MDSLSEERIKN
+1 MGSLSEERIKN
-12 ILDSADVGYSY
+12 ILDSADVSYSY
-23 NLAKE
+23 RLAKE

-39 YRSAGSKAE
+39 YRSAGSQAE

-53 LIFKRMVEAGFS
+53 LIFERMKEAGFA
-65 NVHKDRVDVDAWEF
+65 NVRKDKIDVDSWEF
-79 KRAVIKASVGGEER
+79 KRAVIKAGACGAER
-93 ELQLGAYQTNF
+93 ELQLGAYQTDF
-104 VTDGY
+104 VTNGY

-128 ERLGINVE
+128 ERLGISVE

-195 AFSISRADADF
+195 AFSISRADARF
-206 IKKCM
+206 IRECM
-211 AQSVDVK
+211 QDGSK
-218 NAENSD
+218 
-224 DRKESNKKCDEDK
+224 
-237 QYVQCKNAEYNVCNG
+237 
-252 RECTVLFDAYTRV
+252 RECTVLFDAYTKV
-265 MPNASSYNIVGEI
+265 MPGAETYNIVGEI
-278 PGENPE
+278 PGENPD

-319 GNYKPHNTIILCAMA
+319 SDYKPRNTIVLCAMA

-399 KEFPG
+399 KEYPG

-477 LRLDNLH
+477 LRLDNLN
-484 VVPVDFTIVS
+484 VAPVDFTIVC
-494 DELLHRFDREICED
+494 DELLHRFDREICDD
-508 REIEDE
+508 REAADE

-524 EAQRVNAVV
+524 ETQRVNAVI
-533 EGRNYSQDVLAH
+533 EGRNYPQDMSAG
-545 GDDMYSKDDMCS
+545 GDDTYGSE
-557 DSVNNGDKSDIN
+557 
-569 NGYDAKIAPNNECS
+569 NEGR
-583 MIRDEDDVRIETEL
+583 MTRNEDDARIEAEL
-597 LKAFALAQ
+597 LKAFAYAQ

-624 MNDVVFLGKAIDA
+624 MNDGVFLGKAVDA
-637 LSSEKDADR
+637 LSAEKDAER
-646 PRVRIKNALNW
+646 PLVRIKNALNW

-711 DKLNTDDAN
+711 DRLNADDETA
-720 VDVSDELSVL
+720 DISRELEVL
-730 KEARMRQQNY
+730 TEARARQQRY
-740 LELDIR
+740 LTLDVK
-746 NTTQYVKEITQVIH
+746 NTTQYVKEITEIIH

>member
-1 MDSLSEERIKN
+1 MGSLSEERIKN
-12 ILDSADVGYSY
+12 ILDSADVNYSY
-23 NLAKE
+23 RLAKE
-28 LENIRSNPVLG
+28 LETIRSNPVLG
-39 YRSAGSKAE
+39 YRSAGSQAE

-53 LIFKRMVEAGFS
+53 LIFERMKEAGFA
-65 NVHKDRVDVDAWEF
+65 NVRKDRVDVDSWEF
-79 KRAVIKASVGGEER
+79 KRAVIKAGACGAER

-104 VTDGY
+104 VTEGY

-128 ERLGINVE
+128 ERLGISVE

-155 VYQAKLKGAKGFIA
+155 VYQAKLKGARGFIA

-195 AFSISRADADF
+195 AFSISRADAQFLRD
-206 IKKCM
+206 CM
-211 AQSVDVK
+211 QDGSK
-218 NAENSD
+218 
-224 DRKESNKKCDEDK
+224 
-237 QYVQCKNAEYNVCNG
+237 
-252 RECTVLFDAYTRV
+252 RECTVLFDAYTKV
-265 MPNASSYNIVGEI
+265 MPGAETYNIVGEI
-278 PGENPE
+278 PGENPD

-319 GNYKPHNTIILCAMA
+319 SDYKPRNTIVLCAMA

-399 KEFPG
+399 KEYPG
-404 DLHEAYP
+404 NLHEAYP

-477 LRLDNLH
+477 LRLDNLN
-484 VVPVDFTIVS
+484 VAPVDFTIVC

-508 REIEDE
+508 REAADE

-533 EGRNYSQDVLAH
+533 EGRNILSDADDGAEDV
-545 GDDMYSKDDMCS
+545 GENETR
-557 DSVNNGDKSDIN
+557 SVRN
-569 NGYDAKIAPNNECS
+569 
-583 MIRDEDDVRIETEL
+583 EDDIRIEAEL
-597 LKAFALAQ
+597 LKAFAYAQ

-624 MNDVVFLGKAIDA
+624 MNDGVFLGKAVDA
-637 LSSEKDADR
+637 LSAEKDAER
-646 PRVRIKNALNW
+646 PLVRIKNALNW

-668 KFEKAVYEYFTGYVL
+668 KFERAVYEYFTGYVL

-711 DKLNTDDAN
+711 DRLNADDETA
-720 VDVSDELSVL
+720 DISRELEVL
-730 KEARMRQQNY
+730 TEARARQQRY
-740 LELDIR
+740 LTLDVK
-746 NTTQYVKEITQVIH
+746 NTTQYVKEITEIIH

>member
-1 MDSLSEERIKN
+1 MDSLSEERIKS
-12 ILDSADVGYSY
+12 ILDSADVAYSY
-23 NLAKE
+23 ALAKE
-28 LENIRSNPVLG
+28 LEGIRSNPMLG

-53 LIFKRMVEAGFS
+53 LILNKMKEAGFA
-65 NVHKDRVDVDAWEF
+65 NVRKDRIDVDAWEF
-79 KRAVIKASVGGEER
+79 RRAVIKAGAGGSQR
-93 ELQLGAYQTNF
+93 EIQLGAYQTTF
-104 VTDGY
+104 VTDGF

-117 GKGTLEDYEEL
+117 GRGTLEDYREL
-128 ERLGINVE
+128 EQLGINVE

-142 EINQREEWWINFP
+142 QINQREEWWINFP

-169 VQAGGYGE
+169 VQDGGYGE

-195 AFSISRADADF
+195 AFSISRADAQF
-206 IKKCM
+206 IRECM
-211 AQSVDVK
+211 
-218 NAENSD
+218 
-224 DRKESNKKCDEDK
+224 KEANE
-237 QYVQCKNAEYNVCNG
+237 AHG
-252 RECTVLFDAYTRV
+252 RECTVFFDACTKV
-265 MPNASSYNIVGEI
+265 IKGASSYNILGEI
-278 PGENPE
+278 PGENPD

-296 FSGFQDDN
+296 FAGFQDDN

-319 GNYKPHNTIILCAMA
+319 NGYRPHNTIVFCAMA
-334 AEEWGVINSKY
+334 AEEWGVENSKY

-392 NFFRRIL
+392 NFFRKIL
-399 KEFPG
+399 KEYPG
-404 DLHEAYP
+404 DLQEAYP

-422 WSDDFSV
+422 WSDDFSI

-441 AGGKFMES
+441 AGGRFMES

-462 EKVYL
+462 ERAYL

-477 LRLDNLH
+477 LRLDALK
-484 VVPVDFTIVS
+484 VAPVDFTIVA
-494 DELLHRFDREICED
+494 DELMHRFDKEICRD
-508 REIEDE
+508 AKVAGS
-514 FIQAVTDLKA
+514 FIQAVADLKT
-524 EAQRVNAVV
+524 EAVRVNAVI
-533 EGRNYSQDVLAH
+533 EARNCEDNPDTAGGRT
-545 GDDMYSKDDMCS
+545 
-557 DSVNNGDKSDIN
+557 
-569 NGYDAKIAPNNECS
+569 
-583 MIRDEDDVRIETEL
+583 EDDIRMENLL
-597 LKAFALAQ
+597 LKAFAYAQ
-605 DTLVT
+605 DKLVT

-637 LSSEKDADR
+637 LSAQHDGKKPA
-646 PRVRIKNALNW
+646 VGIKNALKW

-668 KFEKAVYEYFTGYVL
+668 RFEKAVYEYFTDYVF
-683 NQPRERLKWGY
+683 NQPQERLKWGC

-701 NLYDVVRSLI
+701 NLYDIVNSLME
-711 DKLNTDDAN
+711 KLAN
-720 VDVSDELSVL
+720 QGETADTTQELRILTEACTRQQAYL
-730 KEARMRQQNY
+730 KE
-740 LELDIR
+740 DIK
-746 NTTQYVKEITQVIH
+746 NTTRSIIEVTDILRNI
-760 NCLY
+760 

>member
-1 MDSLSEERIKN
+1 MGSLSEERIKN
-12 ILDSADVGYSY
+12 ILDSADVSYSY
-23 NLAKE
+23 RLAKE

-39 YRSAGSKAE
+39 YRSAGSQAE

-53 LIFKRMVEAGFS
+53 LIFERMKEAGFA
-65 NVHKDRVDVDAWEF
+65 NVRKDKIDVDSWEF
-79 KRAVIKASVGGEER
+79 RRAVIKAGADGAER
-93 ELQLGAYQTNF
+93 ELQLGAYQTDF

-128 ERLGINVE
+128 ERLGISVE

-195 AFSISRADADF
+195 AFSISRADARL
-206 IKKCM
+206 IRECM
-211 AQSVDVK
+211 QDGSK
-218 NAENSD
+218 
-224 DRKESNKKCDEDK
+224 
-237 QYVQCKNAEYNVCNG
+237 
-252 RECTVLFDAYTRV
+252 RECTVLFDTYTKV
-265 MPNASSYNIVGEI
+265 MPGAETYNIVGEI
-278 PGENPE
+278 PGENPD

-319 GNYKPHNTIILCAMA
+319 SDYKPRNTIVLCAMA

-399 KEFPG
+399 KEYPG

-477 LRLDNLH
+477 LRLDNLN
-484 VVPVDFTIVS
+484 VAPVDFTIVC
-494 DELLHRFDREICED
+494 DELLHRFDREICDD
-508 REIEDE
+508 REAADE

-533 EGRNYSQDVLAH
+533 EGRNVLSNM
-545 GDDMYSKDDMCS
+545 DD
-557 DSVNNGDKSDIN
+557 GAEET
-569 NGYDAKIAPNNECS
+569 GENETHCV
-583 MIRDEDDVRIETEL
+583 RNEDDIRIEAEL
-597 LKAFALAQ
+597 LKAFAYAQ

-624 MNDVVFLGKAIDA
+624 MNDGVFLGKAVDA
-637 LSSEKDADR
+637 LSAEKDAER
-646 PRVRIKNALNW
+646 PLVRIKNALNW

-668 KFEKAVYEYFTGYVL
+668 KFERAVYEYFTGYVL

-711 DKLNTDDAN
+711 DRLNADDETADISREL
-720 VDVSDELSVL
+720 DVLT
-730 KEARMRQQNY
+730 EARARQQRY
-740 LELDIR
+740 LTLDVK
-746 NTTQYVKEITQVIH
+746 NTTQYVKEITEIIH

>member
-12 ILDSADVGYSY
+12 ILDSADVRYSY

-39 YRSAGSKAE
+39 YRSAGSEAE

-53 LIFKRMVEAGFS
+53 LIFNRMVEAGFC

-79 KRAVIKASVGGEER
+79 KRAVIRAKAADEER

-104 VTDGY
+104 VTYGY

-128 ERLGINVE
+128 EKLGISVN

-155 VYQAKLKGAKGFIA
+155 VYQAKLKGAIGFVA

-177 VAENALNAQDIA
+177 VADNALNAQDIA
-189 GPSDAP
+189 GPCDAP
-195 AFSISRADADF
+195 AFSISRTDADF
-206 IKKCM
+206 IKRCM
-211 AQSVDVK
+211 AK
-218 NAENSD
+218 EAENEEAS
-224 DRKESNKKCDEDK
+224 
-237 QYVQCKNAEYNVCNG
+237 G
-252 RECTVLFDAYTRV
+252 RECTVLFDAYTKV
-265 MPNASSYNIVGEI
+265 VPDSSSYNIVGEI
-278 PGENPE
+278 PGENPD

-319 GNYKPHNTIILCAMA
+319 NNYKPHNTIILCAMA

-392 NFFRRIL
+392 NFFRKIL
-399 KEFPG
+399 KEYPG

-429 AISGIPSTVNEF
+429 AIYGIPSTVNEF

-477 LRLDNLH
+477 LRLDNMRIA
-484 VVPVDFTIVS
+484 PVDFTTVS

-508 REIEDE
+508 REIADE

-524 EAQRVNAVV
+524 QALKVNAVV
-533 EGRNYSQDVLAH
+533 GGHNYSNDIS
-545 GDDMYSKDDMCS
+545 GCEDDNYKAELMAWGRQNKY
-557 DSVNNGDKSDIN
+557 
-569 NGYDAKIAPNNECS
+569 
-583 MIRDEDDVRIETEL
+583 RDEDDIRIETEL

-637 LSSEKDADR
+637 LSSEKDAKK
-646 PRVRIKNALNW
+646 PLTRIRNALNW

-683 NQPRERLKWGY
+683 NQPHERLKWGY

-701 NLYDVVRSLI
+701 NLQDVVRSLI
-711 DKLNTDDAN
+711 DKLKAGDEN
-720 VDVSDELSVL
+720 VDVSRELAVL
-730 KEARMRQQNY
+730 NEARARQQKY
-740 LELDIR
+740 LKLDIR
-746 NTTQYVKEITQVIH
+746 NTTQYVREITEVIH

>member
-1 MDSLSEERIKN
+1 MGSLSEERIKN
-12 ILDSADVGYSY
+12 ILDSADVNYSY
-23 NLAKE
+23 RLAKE
-28 LENIRSNPVLG
+28 LETIRSNPVLG
-39 YRSAGSKAE
+39 YRSAGSEAE

-53 LIFKRMVEAGFS
+53 LIFNRMVEAGFA
-65 NVHKDRVDVDAWEF
+65 NVRKDKIDVDSWEF
-79 KRAVIKASVGGEER
+79 KRAVIKAGACGAER

-128 ERLGINVE
+128 ERLGISVE

-195 AFSISRADADF
+195 AFSISRADARF
-206 IKKCM
+206 IRECM
-211 AQSVDVK
+211 QDGSK
-218 NAENSD
+218 
-224 DRKESNKKCDEDK
+224 
-237 QYVQCKNAEYNVCNG
+237 
-252 RECTVLFDAYTRV
+252 RECTVLFDAYTKV
-265 MPNASSYNIVGEI
+265 MPGAETYNIVGEI
-278 PGENPE
+278 PGENPD

-319 GNYKPHNTIILCAMA
+319 SDYKPRNTIVLCAMA

-399 KEFPG
+399 KEYPG

-477 LRLDNLH
+477 LRLDNLN
-484 VVPVDFTIVS
+484 VAPVDFTILS

-508 REIEDE
+508 REAADE

-524 EAQRVNAVV
+524 EAQRVNAVI
-533 EGRNYSQDVLAH
+533 EGRNYPQDMSAG
-545 GDDMYSKDDMCS
+545 GDDTYGSE
-557 DSVNNGDKSDIN
+557 
-569 NGYDAKIAPNNECS
+569 NEGR
-583 MIRDEDDVRIETEL
+583 MTRNEDDARIEAEL
-597 LKAFALAQ
+597 LKAFAYAQ

-624 MNDVVFLGKAIDA
+624 MNDGVFLGKAVDA
-637 LSSEKDADR
+637 LSAERDAER
-646 PRVRIKNALNW
+646 PLVRIKNALNW

-711 DKLNTDDAN
+711 DRLNADDETA
-720 VDVSDELSVL
+720 DISRELAVL
-730 KEARMRQQNY
+730 TEARARQQRY
-740 LELDIR
+740 LTLDVK
-746 NTTQYVKEITQVIH
+746 NTTQYVKEITEIIH

>member
-1 MDSLSEERIKN
+1 MGSLSEERIKN
-12 ILDSADVGYSY
+12 ILDSADVNYSY
-23 NLAKE
+23 RLAKE
-28 LENIRSNPVLG
+28 LETIRSNPVLG
-39 YRSAGSKAE
+39 YRSAGSQAE

-53 LIFKRMVEAGFS
+53 LIFERMKEAGFA
-65 NVHKDRVDVDAWEF
+65 NVRKDKIDVDSWEF
-79 KRAVIKASVGGEER
+79 KRAVIKAGACGAER

-104 VTDGY
+104 VTEGY
-109 ESVQIVDA
+109 ESMQIVDA

-128 ERLGINVE
+128 ERLGIFVE

-195 AFSISRADADF
+195 AFSISRADARF
-206 IKKCM
+206 IRECM
-211 AQSVDVK
+211 QDGGK
-218 NAENSD
+218 
-224 DRKESNKKCDEDK
+224 
-237 QYVQCKNAEYNVCNG
+237 
-252 RECTVLFDAYTRV
+252 RECTVLFDAYTKV
-265 MPNASSYNIVGEI
+265 MPGAETYNIVGEI
-278 PGENPE
+278 PGENPD

-319 GNYKPHNTIILCAMA
+319 SDYKPRNTIVLCAMA

-399 KEFPG
+399 KEYPG
-404 DLHEAYP
+404 SLHEAYP

-477 LRLDNLH
+477 LRLDNLN
-484 VVPVDFTIVS
+484 VAPVDFTIVC
-494 DELLHRFDREICED
+494 DELLHRFDREICDD
-508 REIEDE
+508 REAADE
-514 FIQAVTDLKA
+514 FVQAVTDLKA
-524 EAQRVNAVV
+524 EAQRVNAVI
-533 EGRNYSQDVLAH
+533 EGRNYPQDMSAG
-545 GDDMYSKDDMCS
+545 GDDTY
-557 DSVNNGDKSDIN
+557 DSE
-569 NGYDAKIAPNNECS
+569 NEGR
-583 MIRDEDDVRIETEL
+583 MTRNEDDARIEAEL
-597 LKAFALAQ
+597 LKAFAYAQ

-624 MNDVVFLGKAIDA
+624 MNDGVFLGKAVDA
-637 LSSEKDADR
+637 LSAEKDAER
-646 PRVRIKNALNW
+646 PLVRIKNALNW

-668 KFEKAVYEYFTGYVL
+668 KFERAVYEYFTGYVL

-711 DKLNTDDAN
+711 DRLNADDETA
-720 VDVSDELSVL
+720 DISRELEVL
-730 KEARMRQQNY
+730 TEARARQQRY
-740 LELDIR
+740 LTLDVK
-746 NTTQYVKEITQVIH
+746 NTTQYVKEITEIIH

>member
-1 MDSLSEERIKN
+1 MGSLSEERIKN
-12 ILDSADVGYSY
+12 ILDSADVNYSY
-23 NLAKE
+23 RLAKE
-28 LENIRSNPVLG
+28 LETIRSNPVLG
-39 YRSAGSKAE
+39 YRSAGSEAE

-53 LIFKRMVEAGFS
+53 LIFERMKEAGFA
-65 NVHKDRVDVDAWEF
+65 NVHKDRVDVDSWEF
-79 KRAVIKASVGGEER
+79 KRAVIKAGACGAER

-128 ERLGINVE
+128 ERLGISVE

-155 VYQAKLKGAKGFIA
+155 VYQAKLKGARGFIA

-195 AFSISRADADF
+195 AFSISRADARF
-206 IKKCM
+206 IRECM
-211 AQSVDVK
+211 QDGSK
-218 NAENSD
+218 
-224 DRKESNKKCDEDK
+224 
-237 QYVQCKNAEYNVCNG
+237 
-252 RECTVLFDAYTRV
+252 RECTVLFDAYTKV
-265 MPNASSYNIVGEI
+265 MPGAETYNIVGEI
-278 PGENPE
+278 PGENPD

-319 GNYKPHNTIILCAMA
+319 SDYKPRNTIVLCAMA

-357 VHPEWKGKVI
+357 VHPEWKGKAI

-399 KEFPG
+399 REYPG

-477 LRLDNLH
+477 LRLDNLN
-484 VVPVDFTIVS
+484 VAPVDFTIVC
-494 DELLHRFDREICED
+494 DELLHRFDREICDD
-508 REIEDE
+508 REAADE

-524 EAQRVNAVV
+524 EAQRVNAVI
-533 EGRNYSQDVLAH
+533 EGRNYPQDMSAG
-545 GDDMYSKDDMCS
+545 GDDTYGSE
-557 DSVNNGDKSDIN
+557 
-569 NGYDAKIAPNNECS
+569 NEGR
-583 MIRDEDDVRIETEL
+583 MTRNEDDARIEAEL
-597 LKAFALAQ
+597 LKAFAYAQ

-624 MNDVVFLGKAIDA
+624 MNDGVFLGKAVDA
-637 LSSEKDADR
+637 LSAEKDAER
-646 PRVRIKNALNW
+646 PLVRIKNALNW

-711 DKLNTDDAN
+711 DRLIDRLNADDETA
-720 VDVSDELSVL
+720 DISRELEVL
-730 KEARMRQQNY
+730 TEARARQQRY
-740 LELDIR
+740 LTLDVK
-746 NTTQYVKEITQVIH
+746 NTTQYVKEITEIIH

>member
-1 MDSLSEERIKN
+1 MDSLSEERIKS
-12 ILDSADVGYSY
+12 ILDSADVRYSY

-28 LENIRSNPVLG
+28 LETIRSNPVLG
-39 YRSAGSKAE
+39 YRSAGSQAE

-53 LIFKRMVEAGFS
+53 LIFNIMKEAGFA
-65 NVHKDRVDVDAWEF
+65 NVRKDRVDVDSWEF
-79 KRAVIKASVGGEER
+79 RRAVIKAGADGAER

-104 VTDGY
+104 VTDGF

-128 ERLGINVE
+128 ECLGISVE

-155 VYQAKLKGAKGFIA
+155 VYQAKLKGARGFIA

-195 AFSISRADADF
+195 AFSISRADAWF
-206 IKKCM
+206 IRECM
-211 AQSVDVK
+211 QDGSK
-218 NAENSD
+218 
-224 DRKESNKKCDEDK
+224 
-237 QYVQCKNAEYNVCNG
+237 
-252 RECTVLFDAYTRV
+252 RECTVLFDAYTKV
-265 MPNASSYNIVGEI
+265 MPGAETYNIVGEI
-278 PGENPE
+278 PGENPD

-319 GNYKPHNTIILCAMA
+319 SDYKPRNTIVLCAMA

-392 NFFRRIL
+392 NFFRKIL
-399 KEFPG
+399 REYPG

-429 AISGIPSTVNEF
+429 AISGIPSAVNEF

-477 LRLDNLH
+477 LRLDNLN
-484 VVPVDFTIVS
+484 VAPVDFTILS

-508 REIEDE
+508 REAADE

-533 EGRNYSQDVLAH
+533 EGRNVLSNM
-545 GDDMYSKDDMCS
+545 DDGAEETGKFERKTFKPLIGGSTASNACNMQGHKNETH
-557 DSVNNGDKSDIN
+557 SVRN
-569 NGYDAKIAPNNECS
+569 
-583 MIRDEDDVRIETEL
+583 EDDIRIEAEL
-597 LKAFALAQ
+597 LKAFAYAQ

-624 MNDVVFLGKAIDA
+624 MNDGVFLGKAVDA
-637 LSSEKDADR
+637 LSAEKDAER
-646 PRVRIKNALNW
+646 PLVRIKNALNW

-683 NQPRERLKWGY
+683 DQPRDRLKWGY

-711 DKLNTDDAN
+711 DRLNADDETA
-720 VDVSDELSVL
+720 DISRELEVL
-730 KEARMRQQNY
+730 TGARARQQRY
-740 LELDIR
+740 LTLDVK
-746 NTTQYVKEITQVIH
+746 NTTQYVKEITEIIH

>member
-1 MDSLSEERIKN
+1 MGSLSEERIKN
-12 ILDSADVGYSY
+12 ILDSADVNYSY
-23 NLAKE
+23 RLAKE

-39 YRSAGSKAE
+39 YRSAGSQAE

-53 LIFKRMVEAGFS
+53 LIFERMKEAGFA
-65 NVHKDRVDVDAWEF
+65 NVRKDKIDVDSWEF
-79 KRAVIKASVGGEER
+79 KRAVIKAGACGEER

-128 ERLGINVE
+128 ERLGISVE

-195 AFSISRADADF
+195 AFSISRADAQF
-206 IKKCM
+206 IRDCMQDDKK
-211 AQSVDVK
+211 
-218 NAENSD
+218 
-224 DRKESNKKCDEDK
+224 
-237 QYVQCKNAEYNVCNG
+237 
-252 RECTVLFDAYTRV
+252 RECTVLFDAYTKV
-265 MPNASSYNIVGEI
+265 MPKANTYNIVGEI
-278 PGENPE
+278 PGENPD

-319 GNYKPHNTIILCAMA
+319 GNYKPRNTIVLCAMA

-399 KEFPG
+399 KEYPG
-404 DLHEAYP
+404 SLHEAYP

-477 LRLDNLH
+477 LRLDNLN
-484 VVPVDFTIVS
+484 VAPVDFTIVC
-494 DELLHRFDREICED
+494 DELLHRFDREICDD
-508 REIEDE
+508 REAADE

-533 EGRNYSQDVLAH
+533 EGRNILSNADDGAEDVEE
-545 GDDMYSKDDMCS
+545 
-557 DSVNNGDKSDIN
+557 
-569 NGYDAKIAPNNECS
+569 NETQNV
-583 MIRDEDDVRIETEL
+583 RNEDDTRIEAEL
-597 LKAFALAQ
+597 LKAFAYAQ

-624 MNDVVFLGKAIDA
+624 MNDGVFLGKAIDA
-637 LSSEKDADR
+637 LSAEKDADK
-646 PRVRIKNALNW
+646 PLVRIKNALNW

-683 NQPRERLKWGY
+683 DQPRDRLKWGY

-711 DKLNTDDAN
+711 DKLTADDEAA
-720 VDVSDELSVL
+720 DISRELAVL
-730 KEARMRQQNY
+730 TEARERQQKY
-740 LELDIR
+740 LVLDVK
-746 NTTQYVKEITQVIH
+746 NTTQYVKGITEIIH

>member
-1 MDSLSEERIKN
+1 MGSLSEERIKN
-12 ILDSADVGYSY
+12 ILDSADVNYSY
-23 NLAKE
+23 RLAKE
-28 LENIRSNPVLG
+28 LETIRSNPVLG
-39 YRSAGSKAE
+39 YRSAGSQAE

-53 LIFKRMVEAGFS
+53 LIFERMKEAGFA
-65 NVHKDRVDVDAWEF
+65 NVRKDKIDVDSWEF
-79 KRAVIKASVGGEER
+79 KRAVIKAGACGAER

-104 VTDGY
+104 VTEGY
-109 ESVQIVDA
+109 ESMQIVDA

-128 ERLGINVE
+128 ERLGISVE

-195 AFSISRADADF
+195 AFSISRADAQFLRDCMQDD
-206 IKKCM
+206 KK
-211 AQSVDVK
+211 
-218 NAENSD
+218 
-224 DRKESNKKCDEDK
+224 
-237 QYVQCKNAEYNVCNG
+237 
-252 RECTVLFDAYTRV
+252 RECTVLFDAYTKV
-265 MPNASSYNIVGEI
+265 MPKANTYNIVGEI
-278 PGENPE
+278 PGENPD

-319 GNYKPHNTIILCAMA
+319 SDYKPRNTIVLCAMA

-399 KEFPG
+399 KEYPG
-404 DLHEAYP
+404 SLHEAYP

-477 LRLDNLH
+477 LRLDNLN
-484 VVPVDFTIVS
+484 VAPVDFTIVC
-494 DELLHRFDREICED
+494 DELLHRFDREICDD
-508 REIEDE
+508 REAADE
-514 FIQAVTDLKA
+514 FVQAVTDLKA

-533 EGRNYSQDVLAH
+533 EGRNILSDADDGAEDV
-545 GDDMYSKDDMCS
+545 GENETR
-557 DSVNNGDKSDIN
+557 SVRN
-569 NGYDAKIAPNNECS
+569 
-583 MIRDEDDVRIETEL
+583 EDDIRIEAEL
-597 LKAFALAQ
+597 LKAFAYAQ

-624 MNDVVFLGKAIDA
+624 MNDGVFLGKAVDA
-637 LSSEKDADR
+637 LSAEKDAER
-646 PRVRIKNALNW
+646 PLVRIKNALNW

-711 DKLNTDDAN
+711 DRLNADDETA
-720 VDVSDELSVL
+720 DISRELEVL
-730 KEARMRQQNY
+730 TEARARQQRY
-740 LELDIR
+740 LTLDVK
-746 NTTQYVKEITQVIH
+746 NTTQYVKEITEIIH

>member
-12 ILDSADVGYSY
+12 ILDSADVRYSY

-39 YRSAGSKAE
+39 YRSAGSEAE

-53 LIFKRMVEAGFS
+53 LIFNRMVEAGFA
-65 NVHKDRVDVDAWEF
+65 NVHKDRVDVDSWEF
-79 KRAVIKASVGGEER
+79 KRAVIKAGVGDEER

-128 ERLGINVE
+128 ERLGISVE

-211 AQSVDVK
+211 VLENRGAQ
-218 NAENSD
+218 A
-224 DRKESNKKCDEDK
+224 
-237 QYVQCKNAEYNVCNG
+237 
-252 RECTVLFDAYTRV
+252 RECTVLFDAYTKV
-265 MPNASSYNIVGEI
+265 MPGASSYNIVGEI
-278 PGENPE
+278 LGENPD

-314 RMLIK
+314 RMLVK
-319 GNYKPHNTIILCAMA
+319 SGYKPHNTIILCAMA

-392 NFFRRIL
+392 NFFRKIL
-399 KEFPG
+399 KEYPG

-508 REIEDE
+508 RQTADE

-524 EAQRVNAVV
+524 EAERVNAVI
-533 EGRNYSQDVLAH
+533 EGRNYPQDMSAG
-545 GDDMYSKDDMCS
+545 GDDTYGS
-557 DSVNNGDKSDIN
+557 G
-569 NGYDAKIAPNNECS
+569 NEGR
-583 MIRDEDDVRIETEL
+583 MTRNEDDARIEAEL

-637 LSSEKDADR
+637 LSSEKDADK
-646 PRVRIKNALNW
+646 PLNRIKNALNW

-668 KFEKAVYEYFTGYVL
+668 KFERAVYEYFTGYVL

-701 NLYDVVRSLI
+701 NLYEVVRSLI
-711 DKLNTDDAN
+711 DKLVSGGKN
-720 VDVSDELSVL
+720 VDTAHELSVL
-730 KEARMRQQNY
+730 TEARERQQKY
-740 LELDIR
+740 LVLDIR
-746 NTTQYVKEITQVIH
+746 NTTQYVREITEVIH

>member
-1 MDSLSEERIKN
+1 MGSLSEERIKN
-12 ILDSADVGYSY
+12 ILDSADVNYSY
-23 NLAKE
+23 RLAKE
-28 LENIRSNPVLG
+28 LETIRSNPVLG
-39 YRSAGSKAE
+39 YRSAGSQAE

-53 LIFKRMVEAGFS
+53 LIFERMKEAGFA
-65 NVHKDRVDVDAWEF
+65 NVRKDKIDVDSWEF
-79 KRAVIKASVGGEER
+79 KRAVIKAGACGAER

-104 VTDGY
+104 VTEGY

-128 ERLGINVE
+128 ERLGISVE

-155 VYQAKLKGAKGFIA
+155 VYQAKLKGARGFIA

-195 AFSISRADADF
+195 AFSISRADARF
-206 IKKCM
+206 IRECM
-211 AQSVDVK
+211 QDGSK
-218 NAENSD
+218 
-224 DRKESNKKCDEDK
+224 
-237 QYVQCKNAEYNVCNG
+237 
-252 RECTVLFDAYTRV
+252 RECTVLFDAYTKV
-265 MPNASSYNIVGEI
+265 MQGAETYNIVGEI
-278 PGENPE
+278 PGENPD

-319 GNYKPHNTIILCAMA
+319 SDYKPRNTIVMCAMA

-399 KEFPG
+399 KEYPG

-477 LRLDNLH
+477 LRLDNLN
-484 VVPVDFTIVS
+484 VAPVDFTIVC
-494 DELLHRFDREICED
+494 DELLHRFDREICDD
-508 REIEDE
+508 REAADE

-524 EAQRVNAVV
+524 EAQRVNAVI
-533 EGRNYSQDVLAH
+533 EGRNYPQDMSAG
-545 GDDMYSKDDMCS
+545 GDDTYGSE
-557 DSVNNGDKSDIN
+557 
-569 NGYDAKIAPNNECS
+569 NEGR
-583 MIRDEDDVRIETEL
+583 MTRNEDDARIEAEL

-624 MNDVVFLGKAIDA
+624 MNDGVFLGKAVDA
-637 LSSEKDADR
+637 LSAEKDAER
-646 PRVRIKNALNW
+646 PLVRIKNALNW

-711 DKLNTDDAN
+711 DRLNADDETA
-720 VDVSDELSVL
+720 DISRELEVL
-730 KEARMRQQNY
+730 TEARARQQRY
-740 LELDIR
+740 LTLDVK
-746 NTTQYVKEITQVIH
+746 NTTQYVKEITEIIH